1 MCRTKARNPTKQFP
15 KQTRH
20 KVHKVNEGDSKT
32 ESEAEQHFFVAAI
45 GEYEKKKETLV
56 QDNKPLMETAINSL

>member
-20 KVHKVNEGDSKT
+20 KVHKVDEDDSET

-45 GEYEKKKETLV
+45 GVDKKKKKHWFKIITR
-56 QDNKPLMETAINSL
+56 